1 MYHRDN
7 RSREWEMATD
17 WVTEQLRKAFIK
29 INAKAEREEAKEK
42 KRRARNELKARS
54 RAVARAADESAKF
67 ALSQK
72 IRPCHE
78 CGKPA
83 KADPEFFLNP
93 VMCQRCKDRSRD
105 VDLGIHPRK
114 RDDFS
119 EITILKGGAPGF
131 GRRK

>member
-7 RSREWEMATD
+7 RSREWQMATD
-17 WVTEQLRKAFIK
+17 WVTEQLRKAFIQV
-29 INAKAEREEAKEK
+29 NAKAEREETKQK
-42 KRRARNELKARS
+42 KRRVRNELKARS
-54 RAVARAADESAKF
+54 KAVARAVEESAKF
-67 ALSQK
+67 AQSQK

-78 CGKPA
+78 CGTPA

-119 EITILKGGAPGF
+119 EITVFKGGAPGL